1 MGRPWWYD
9 SYWERDRKPRQRFN
23 LPGRWSSVWI
33 GLVLI
38 SLILAMNS
46 TGFHPIW
53 IAWLLGFVSNL
64 CRILAFT
71 ILIRAILSWFT
82 VSRYN
87 PFVILLDDITEPV
100 LTPLRRVIPPLGMF
114 DITPLVAMFILYLI
128 PIVLY
133 RLIGFIGL

>member
-23 LPGRWSSVWI
+23 LPSRRSWVWI
-33 GLVLI
+33 ALILV

-53 IAWLLGFVSNL
+53 IAWLLGFISYL

-71 ILIRAILSWFT
+71 IFIRAILSWFT

-87 PFVILLDDITEPV
+87 RFVIVLDAITEPV
-100 LTPLRRVIPPLGMF
+100 LTPLRRVIHPLDMF
-114 DITPLVAMFILYLI
+114 DITPLVTMFILYLI